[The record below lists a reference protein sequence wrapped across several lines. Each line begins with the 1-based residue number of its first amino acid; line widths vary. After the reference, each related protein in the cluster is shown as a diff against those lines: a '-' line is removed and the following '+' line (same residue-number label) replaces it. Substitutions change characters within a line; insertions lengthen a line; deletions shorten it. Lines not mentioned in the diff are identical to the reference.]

1 MTPTKRGHPFTV
13 AAWILVVALVVAGI
27 AGVLGDILSRSL
39 VVDLAAMWP
48 LLAVAV
54 FVGSLVS
61 WRGKS
66 RRSGAVL
73 PLAILTVL
81 VLAGALHIGGWERLP
96 SATARLAGP
105 PATEMSQPTEL
116 VAQISG
122 ELEVEAKNGETAYR
136 VDPILRGG
144 AAGVPRA
151 TETSVDGDM
160 SISLEA
166 AEDSPAWYSFAGWQ
180 IGLNPNVTW
189 RLVLN
194 GDIDADLTALV
205 LSSAA
210 IAGSGSL
217 RLGEPPDDV
226 SVIVAGNFEVTVPAG
241 SAVVVDGNAN
251 VPSSWEE
258 VGGGFASPADSGE
271 GAWRISVQGDA
282 TPTLR
287 EG

>member
-13 AAWILVVALVVAGI
+13 AAWILVVALVVAGV
-27 AGVLGDILSRSL
+27 AGVLGDILSPSL

-54 FVGSLVS
+54 VLGTLVA
-61 WRGKS
+61 WRGES

-73 PLAILTVL
+73 PLAILSVL
-81 VLAGALHIGGWERLP
+81 VLAGALHIGGWDRLP
-96 SATARLAGP
+96 SATARLTGP
-105 PATEMSQPTEL
+105 LAAEMSQPTEL

-122 ELEVEAKNGETAYR
+122 ELVVQAKNGDTAYR

-144 AAGVPRA
+144 TAGVPRA

-166 AEDSPAWYSFAGWQ
+166 AEDSPSWYSFAGWQ
-180 IGLNPNVTW
+180 IGLDPNITW

-217 RLGEPPDDV
+217 RLGQPPDDV
-226 SVIVAGNFEVTVPAG
+226 SVIVAGSFDVTVPAG
-241 SAVVVDGNAN
+241 SAVVVNGKAN

-258 VGGGFASPADSGE
+258 VGGGFASPANAE
-271 GAWRISVQGDA
+271 QGAWRISVQGDA
-282 TPTLR
+282 TPTIR

>member
-13 AAWILVVALVVAGI
+13 AAWILVVALIVAGV
-27 AGVLGDILSRSL
+27 AGVLGDILSSSL

-48 LLAVAV
+48 LLALAIVLGTLVA
-54 FVGSLVS
+54 L
-61 WRGKS
+61 RGKS

-73 PLAILTVL
+73 PLAILTGF
-81 VLAGALHIGGWERLP
+81 VLAGALHIGGWDRLP
-96 SATARLAGP
+96 SATARLTGP
-105 PATEMSQPTEL
+105 PVGEMSQPTEL

-122 ELEVEAKNGETAYR
+122 ELVVSAQNGDAAYR

-160 SISLEA
+160 SIRLEA
-166 AEDSPAWYSFAGWQ
+166 AEDTPAWYSFAGWR
-180 IGLNPNVTW
+180 IGLDPTVTW

-194 GDIDADLTALV
+194 GDIDADLTTLV

-217 RLGEPPDDV
+217 RLGQPPGDV
-226 SVIVAGNFEVTVPAG
+226 SVILAGDIDVTVPAG
-241 SAVVVDGNAN
+241 SAVVVDGEAN
-251 VPSSWEE
+251 VPSSWEQ
-258 VGGGFASPADSGE
+258 VAGGSASPAGADD

-282 TPTLR
+282 TPTIR

>member
-13 AAWILVVALVVAGI
+13 AAWILVVALIVAGV
-27 AGVLGDILSRSL
+27 AGVLGDILSSSL

-48 LLAVAV
+48 LLALAIVLGTLVA
-54 FVGSLVS
+54 L
-61 WRGKS
+61 RGKS

-73 PLAILTVL
+73 PLAILTGF
-81 VLAGALHIGGWERLP
+81 VLAGALHIGGWDRLP
-96 SATARLAGP
+96 SATARLTGP
-105 PATEMSQPTEL
+105 PVGEMSQPTEL

-122 ELEVEAKNGETAYR
+122 ELVVSAQNGDAAYR

-160 SISLEA
+160 SIRLEA
-166 AEDSPAWYSFAGWQ
+166 AEDTPAWYSFAGWR
-180 IGLNPNVTW
+180 IGLDPNVTW

-194 GDIDADLTALV
+194 GNIDADLTTLV

-217 RLGEPPDDV
+217 RFGQPPGDV
-226 SVIVAGNFEVTVPAG
+226 SVILAGDIDVTVPAG
-241 SAVVVDGNAN
+241 SAVVVDGEAN
-251 VPSSWEE
+251 VPSSWEQVAE
-258 VGGGFASPADSGE
+258 GSASPAAADD

-282 TPTLR
+282 TPTIR

>member
-13 AAWILVVALVVAGI
+13 AAWILVVALVVAGA
-27 AGVLGDILSRSL
+27 AGVLGDILSPSL

-48 LLAVAV
+48 FLAVAV
-54 FVGSLVS
+54 LLGALVA

-81 VLAGALHIGGWERLP
+81 VLAGALHIGGWDRLP
-96 SATARLAGP
+96 SATARLSGP
-105 PATEMSQPTEL
+105 AAAEMSRPTEL

-122 ELEVEAKNGETAYR
+122 ELVVEAKNGDTAYR

-166 AEDSPAWYSFAGWQ
+166 AEDTPAWYSFAGWH
-180 IGLNPNVTW
+180 IGLDPNVTW

-194 GDIDADLTALV
+194 GDIEADLTALV

-217 RLGEPPDDV
+217 RLGQPPDDV
-226 SVIVAGNFEVTVPAG
+226 SVILAGDFDVTVPAG
-241 SAVVVDGNAN
+241 SAVVVDGEAN

-258 VGGGFASPADSGE
+258 VGGGSASPVDADD
-271 GAWRISVQGDA
+271 GAWRISVQGEA
-282 TPTLR
+282 TPTIR